1 MFGYRHFRRL
11 GYFPVAWQ
19 EIYNS
24 LHSMNPEERLTDRAR
39 RQIENGKNKG
49 LECHETHNQEEIW
62 KFYQLYR
69 NFYRFKPRR
78 YVPPMEYF
86 ESLSQ
91 SNEAKVFVTTYEGRR
106 FGRGGKETGTIDGE
120 DFHAAGSRKIV
131 GGCTLAFS
139 KDDAYLWHLA
149 SRRKR
154 YIYLHPDTMTVWH
167 AISYA
172 YQHGYRHIHFMDVGL
187 PWKQN
192 PYREFIRSFG
202 GKPVAKYRWFRCNI
216 GIINRLLK
224 WIYKL

>member
-1 MFGYRHFRRL
+1 
-11 GYFPVAWQ
+11 
-19 EIYNS
+19 
-24 LHSMNPEERLTDRAR
+24 
-39 RQIENGKNKG
+39 
-49 LECHETHNQEEIW
+49 
-62 KFYQLYR
+62 
-69 NFYRFKPRR
+69 
-78 YVPPMEYF
+78 MEYF

-91 SNEAKVFVTTYEGRR
+91 SSEAKVFVTTYEGRR
-106 FGRGGKETGTIDGE
+106 FGKGGKETGTIDGE